1 MRFNVRPPYHSVYVP
16 ALGRVRD
23 LFNGSG
29 NAGNEA
35 VAILQVALAMGL
47 PIAWLCMA
55 DVVGNAPGHDCAN
68 WRRSI
73 RAAHFRNA
81 LYQNYHN
88 GPDYHPLPNAFA
100 HGTTQL
106 FAGQTA
112 AATFA
117 SLIAGSLTAR
127 HGTKKTADEKLEQA
141 REKIALLNS
150 EMTVVAAFIVD
161 PQSLGS
167 TTHQAQQ
174 QSAQP
179 KGRE

>member
-1 MRFNVRPPYHSVYVP
+1 MKAYKRITNDANTLIEY
-16 ALGRVRD
+16 
-23 LFNGSG
+23 
-29 NAGNEA
+29 
-35 VAILQVALAMGL
+35 
-47 PIAWLCMA
+47 IACLCMA

-81 LYQNYHN
+81 LYQNYHT

-117 SLIAGSLTAR
+117 SLIAGVR
-127 HGTKKTADEKLEQA
+127 
-141 REKIALLNS
+141 
-150 EMTVVAAFIVD
+150 F
-161 PQSLGS
+161 S
-167 TTHQAQQ
+167 TTSVRNHVSELRAQ
-174 QSAQP
+174 
-179 KGRE
+179 K